1 MKKNCFIVCFLLFCI
16 VIADD
21 LEDNAN
27 KANAKEVF
35 VDEGIAFIL
44 HKNDAQFAMFG
55 NSYVL
60 IPLSQALKNF
70 ISQQNSKLKIRTL
83 RSGNNTTQI
92 YSQGKEIL
100 FYYSGIKGADLYNKI
115 APKNFKLIPQTHID
129 EINPSETT
137 YFYKIE
143 GFDKAILHS
152 PCHIVQNKH
161 FIQDRAR
168 GEMLINPDSDI
179 NPKLASQKPIELILK
194 CEILD

>member
-1 MKKNCFIVCFLLFCI
+1 MHNLLC
-16 VIADD
+16 
-21 LEDNAN
+21 L
-27 KANAKEVF
+27 
-35 VDEGIAFIL
+35 
-44 HKNDAQFAMFG
+44 
-55 NSYVL
+55 
-60 IPLSQALKNF
+60 
-70 ISQQNSKLKIRTL
+70 
-83 RSGNNTTQI
+83 
-92 YSQGKEIL
+92 EIL
-100 FYYSGIKGADLYNKI
+100 TCLYLSHKLLKTSSVSKILNLYNKI

-129 EINPSETT
+129 ESNPSETT